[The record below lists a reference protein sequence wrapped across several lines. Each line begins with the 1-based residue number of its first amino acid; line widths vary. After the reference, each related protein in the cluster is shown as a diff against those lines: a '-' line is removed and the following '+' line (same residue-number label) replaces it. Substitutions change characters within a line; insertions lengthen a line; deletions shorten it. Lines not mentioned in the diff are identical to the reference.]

1 MVFVMHTGGG
11 GGGGRSVR
19 PGSEVEEGKVLSV
32 GWLQG
37 VQQVWPG
44 VRQAPRQCHSSCSR
58 TNSDHA
64 GKHNYTPS
72 TRVHDNVAE
81 IDSTDW
87 SNGKSPSSILFLIP
101 SPSDGFWV
109 TLQILG
115 LPLLSL
121 SPQSD
126 TTKQRQFVL
135 WGAPSISSVVWST
148 FFYPATTAAQPNLSL
163 LACAVLPPI
172 LVSLSALSI
181 TNHAPKAT

>member
-1 MVFVMHTGGG
+1 MVFVMHTGG

-87 SNGKSPSSILFLIP
+87 SNGKSPSSILPLSFP
-101 SPSDGFWV
+101 
-109 TLQILG
+109 
-115 LPLLSL
+115 LPLMVFGSHYKFSASL
-121 SPQSD
+121 SSLFLHRVTPQNS
-126 TTKQRQFVL
+126 
-135 WGAPSISSVVWST
+135 A
-148 FFYPATTAAQPNLSL
+148 NLS
-163 LACAVLPPI
+163 CGERRRSPQ
-172 LVSLSALSI
+172 
-181 TNHAPKAT
+181 

>member
-1 MVFVMHTGGG
+1 MHTGGG

-87 SNGKSPSSILFLIP
+87 SNGKSPSSILSLIP

>member
-1 MVFVMHTGGG
+1 MVFVMHTGG

-87 SNGKSPSSILFLIP
+87 SNGKSPSSILSLSFP
-101 SPSDGFWV
+101 
-109 TLQILG
+109 
-115 LPLLSL
+115 LPLMVFGSHYKFSASL
-121 SPQSD
+121 SSLFLHRVTPQNS
-126 TTKQRQFVL
+126 
-135 WGAPSISSVVWST
+135 A
-148 FFYPATTAAQPNLSL
+148 NLS
-163 LACAVLPPI
+163 CGERRRSPQ
-172 LVSLSALSI
+172 
-181 TNHAPKAT
+181 